1 MDVTGSGQ
9 LHHFATV
16 RSTNSPLTQSQLAEA
31 YRLQQLRLR
40 QNIQSSTGTAGV
52 LPRHYPHITRLPLDF
67 YQPQLGDGH
76 DDLYTYVI
84 EDVHTPAGPQQP
96 TYEQLLIENNHLYN
110 VLQGVYDDTLLE
122 NAVPVVNDIPAV
134 DRHAG
139 NPTVSH
145 NSHQQRI
152 LRDLHEAGDPPIAR
166 CTRSQANPDH
176 DGHRG

>member
-16 RSTNSPLTQSQLAEA
+16 SSTNSQLTQPQLAEA

-40 QNIQSSTGTAGV
+40 QNIQSSAGTARV
-52 LPRHYPHITRLPLDF
+52 SPRHYPRITRLPLDF
-67 YQPQLGDGH
+67 YQPQLGDSH

-96 TYEQLLIENNHLYN
+96 TYEQLLIENNQLYN
-110 VLQGVYDDTLLE
+110 VLQGVYDDTLVE
-122 NAVPVVNDIPAV
+122 TAVPVVNDNPAV
-134 DRHAG
+134 NGHAG
-139 NPTVSH
+139 DPTVSH
-145 NSHQQRI
+145 NSRQQHI
-152 LRDLHEAGDPPIAR
+152 LRDLREASDPPIAR